1 MPEDDALKRLMEG
14 KRPSVSPRLD
24 VLTPRPLDVNTS
36 LSQDVLAP
44 RPIDVN
50 TSLSQDRETDLPEVV
65 RTTVRLEE
73 SVDKALR
80 QLCLEAG
87 LTKEVWFEAA
97 YLYLASQPQALEAIN
112 QIAKERLYQ
121 RKRAADVRKLR
132 TMQKRLSV
140 PK

>member
-1 MPEDDALKRLMEG
+1 MPEDDALKRLMQS
-14 KRPSVSPRLD
+14 KRPSVSPRQES
-24 VLTPRPLDVNTS
+24 LTPKLPDVSTS
-36 LSQDVLAP
+36 LSQSAD
-44 RPIDVN
+44 I
-50 TSLSQDRETDLPEVV
+50 DLPEVV

-97 YLYLASQPQALEAIN
+97 YLYLAQHPQELEAVN
-112 QIAKERLYQ
+112 QIAKERLER

-132 TMQKRLSV
+132 TMQKRLSGEG
-140 PK
+140 

>member
-1 MPEDDALKRLMEG
+1 MPEDDALKRLMQS
-14 KRPSVSPRLD
+14 KRPSVSPRQES
-24 VLTPRPLDVNTS
+24 LTPKLPDVSTS
-36 LSQDVLAP
+36 LSQSAD
-44 RPIDVN
+44 I
-50 TSLSQDRETDLPEVV
+50 DLPEVV

-97 YLYLASQPQALEAIN
+97 YLYLAQHPQDLEAVN
-112 QIAKERLYQ
+112 QMAHERLER

-132 TMQKRLSV
+132 TMQKRLSGEG
-140 PK
+140 

>member
-1 MPEDDALKRLMEG
+1 MPEDDALKRLMQG
-14 KRPSVSPRLD
+14 KRPSVSPRQES
-24 VLTPRPLDVNTS
+24 LTPKHPDVSTS
-36 LSQDVLAP
+36 LSQ
-44 RPIDVN
+44 N
-50 TSLSQDRETDLPEVV
+50 TDIDLPEVV

-97 YLYLASQPQALEAIN
+97 YLYLAEHPQALEAVN
-112 QIAKERLYQ
+112 QIAKERLER

-132 TMQKRLSV
+132 TMQKRLSGET
-140 PK
+140 

>member
-24 VLTPRPLDVNTS
+24 VLTPKPTDVNTS
-36 LSQDVLAP
+36 LSIDVLTPKPTDA
-44 RPIDVN
+44 N
-50 TSLSQDRETDLPEVV
+50 TSLNQDTETDLPEVV
-65 RTTVRLEE
+65 RTTVRLDE
-73 SVDKALR
+73 SVDKLLR
-80 QLCLEAG
+80 QLCLETG

-97 YLYLASQPQALEAIN
+97 YLYLAEQPQALAAVN

-132 TMQKRLSV
+132 TMQKRLSGG
-140 PK
+140 K

>member
-1 MPEDDALKRLMEG
+1 MPEDDALKRLMQG
-14 KRPSVSPRLD
+14 KRPSVSPRQNL
-24 VLTPRPLDVNTS
+24 LTPKLIDANTS
-36 LSQDVLAP
+36 LSQDTD
-44 RPIDVN
+44 I
-50 TSLSQDRETDLPEVV
+50 DLPEVV

-97 YLYLASQPQALEAIN
+97 YLYLAERPQELEAVN
-112 QIAKERLYQ
+112 QIAKERLER

-132 TMQKRLSV
+132 TMQKRLSGEG
-140 PK
+140 

>member
-1 MPEDDALKRLMEG
+1 MPEDDALKRLMQS
-14 KRPSVSPRLD
+14 KRPSVSPRQESLTHSCPD
-24 VLTPRPLDVNTS
+24 VSTS
-36 LSQDVLAP
+36 LSQSAD
-44 RPIDVN
+44 I
-50 TSLSQDRETDLPEVV
+50 DLPEVV

-97 YLYLASQPQALEAIN
+97 YLYLAQHPQELEAVN
-112 QIAKERLYQ
+112 QMAHERLER

-132 TMQKRLSV
+132 TMQKRLSGEG
-140 PK
+140 

>member
-1 MPEDDALKRLMEG
+1 MPEDDALKRLMQS
-14 KRPSVSPRLD
+14 KRPSVSPRQES
-24 VLTPRPLDVNTS
+24 LTPKLPDVSTS
-36 LSQDVLAP
+36 LSQSAD
-44 RPIDVN
+44 I
-50 TSLSQDRETDLPEVV
+50 DLPEVV

-97 YLYLASQPQALEAIN
+97 YLYLAQHPQELEAVN
-112 QIAKERLYQ
+112 QMAHERLER

-132 TMQKRLSV
+132 TMQKRLSGEG
-140 PK
+140 

>member
-1 MPEDDALKRLMEG
+1 MPEDDALQRLMQS
-14 KRPSVSPRLD
+14 KRPSVSPRQETLITKCID
-24 VLTPRPLDVNTS
+24 ANTS
-36 LSQDVLAP
+36 LSQDADL
-44 RPIDVN
+44 N
-50 TSLSQDRETDLPEVV
+50 LPEVV

-97 YLYLASQPQALEAIN
+97 YLYLSEHPQELEAVN
-112 QIAKERLYQ
+112 QMAHQRLER

-132 TMQKRLSV
+132 TMQKRLSGEG
-140 PK
+140 